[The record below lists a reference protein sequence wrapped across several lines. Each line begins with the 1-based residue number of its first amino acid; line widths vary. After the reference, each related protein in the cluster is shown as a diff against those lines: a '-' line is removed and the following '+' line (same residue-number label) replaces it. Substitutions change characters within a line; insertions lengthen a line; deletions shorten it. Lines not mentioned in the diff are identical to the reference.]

1 MRPLIYFLS
10 IVAVVVLALV
20 PFVAPWLQFVLT
32 LAIANGMVA
41 LGVAILLRAGL
52 ISIGHAMF
60 FAMGAYCIA
69 FLSKM
74 GINEFFILLILGTFG
89 SAIAGLIVGAF
100 VVRYRAIFFAML
112 NLAISMVVYS
122 LIAKMYSVTGG
133 TDGMPLKTPTF
144 FWVTLAKPGFDLAL
158 YYFSAVMMVVI
169 GYVVHRYWKSPL
181 GYALSAIESNELRLE
196 YLGVSARSVLLAAY
210 VASAAVAGIGGVI
223 AGSVIG
229 HILPDFGYWTA
240 SAQFVL
246 IAALGGI
253 GGAAGPFIGSFFLE
267 LLHSASVNI
276 TDAWNLITGIAL
288 IVVIVFL
295 PSGLYGLF
303 RKRHRSAP

>member
-1 MRPLIYFLS
+1 MRPFIYLLAALA
-10 IVAVVVLALV
+10 IVGMAAV
-20 PFVAPWLQFVLT
+20 PFTAPWLQFVLT
-32 LAIANGMVA
+32 LGIANGMVA

-60 FAMGAYCIA
+60 FAIGAYCIA
-69 FLSKM
+69 FLSRM
-74 GINEFFILLILGTFG
+74 GINEFAALLVLGVMG
-89 SAIAGLIVGAF
+89 SAVAGLIVGAF

-122 LIAKMYSVTGG
+122 LIAKMHGVTGG
-133 TDGMPLKTPTF
+133 TDGMPLHTPTF
-144 FWVTLAKPGFDLAL
+144 FGVLLDKPGFDLAL
-158 YYFSAVMMVVI
+158 YYFAIVLMLII
-169 GYVVHRYWKSPL
+169 GYLVHRYWKSPL

-196 YLGVSARSVLLAAY
+196 YLGVSARSVLLIAY
-210 VASAAVAGIGGVI
+210 VVSAAISGLGGVI
-223 AGSVIG
+223 AGSAIG
-229 HILPDFGYWTA
+229 HILPDFGYWTS

-246 IAALGGI
+246 IAVLGGI
-253 GGAAGPFIGSFFLE
+253 GGAAGPFLGAFFLE
-267 LLHSASVNI
+267 MLHSASVNI

-303 RKRHRSAP
+303 RKRRRSGS

>member
-1 MRPLIYFLS
+1 MRPIISVLS
-10 IVAVVVLALV
+10 ALVLVVLAVV
-20 PFVAPWLQFVLT
+20 PFAAPWLQFVLT
-32 LAIANGMVA
+32 LAMANGMVA

-60 FAMGAYCIA
+60 FAIGAYCIA
-69 FLSKM
+69 FLSRL
-74 GINEFFILLILGTFG
+74 GINEFLVLLVLGTMG

-133 TDGMPLKTPTF
+133 TDGMALSTPTF
-144 FWVTLAKPGFDLAL
+144 LWIPLEKPGFDHVL
-158 YYFSAVMMVVI
+158 YYFSVALMIVL
-169 GYVVHRYWKSPL
+169 GYLVHRYWKSPL
-181 GYALSAIESNELRLE
+181 GYALSAIEGNELRLE

-210 VASAAVAGIGGVI
+210 VVSAALSGFGGVI
-223 AGSVIG
+223 AGSAIG
-229 HILPDFGYWTA
+229 HVLPDFGYWIT

-246 IAALGGI
+246 IAVLGGI

-267 LLHSASVNI
+267 LLHSASVNL
-276 TDAWNLITGIAL
+276 TDAWNLITGVAL

-295 PSGLYGLF
+295 PSGLYGLI
-303 RKRHRSAP
+303 RKRRRSAS